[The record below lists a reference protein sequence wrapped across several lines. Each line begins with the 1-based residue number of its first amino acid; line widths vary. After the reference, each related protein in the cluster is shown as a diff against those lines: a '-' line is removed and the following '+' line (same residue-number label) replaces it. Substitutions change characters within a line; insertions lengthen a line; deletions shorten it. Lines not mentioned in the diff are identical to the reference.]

1 MFLHLICL
9 KEIWPENL
17 WFFLAY
23 YISFNTIFSS
33 LSSKFMQDFIFSIS
47 RFENFQIFKSEIH
60 APSYSLRSHLL
71 FK

>member
-17 WFFLAY
+17 CFFLAY

-33 LSSKFMQDFIFSIS
+33 LSSEFMQDFIFLIS

-60 APSYSLRSHLL
+60 ALSYSLRSHLL

>member
-23 YISFNTIFSS
+23 YIFFNTIFSS
-33 LSSKFMQDFIFSIS
+33 LSSKFMQDFIFLIS

-60 APSYSLRSHLL
+60 ALSYSLRSHLL

>member
-23 YISFNTIFSS
+23 HISFNTIFSS
-33 LSSKFMQDFIFSIS
+33 LSSKFMQDFIFLIS
-47 RFENFQIFKSEIH
+47 RFENFQIFKSDIH
-60 APSYSLRSHLL
+60 ALIYSLRSHLL